1 MQLNSPFTIKKGKI
15 TPLFVWQQIMTASE
29 RTFTISELA
38 REFDITTRTIRHYE
52 EQGLL
57 NPERRGQ
64 HRIYSR
70 RDRTRLLLTL
80 RGKRIGLTLQEIHE
94 LFGLYDAT
102 NDEEPQL
109 LEFLKILTQREQSL
123 LQQIEDIQV
132 VTREVR
138 NLKAQ
143 CERLLEKRTGGAGA
157 ALEE

>member
-1 MQLNSPFTIKKGKI
+1 
-15 TPLFVWQQIMTASE
+15 MTASE

-70 RDRTRLLLTL
+70 RDRTRLFAHLAARTCLW
-80 RGKRIGLTLQEIHE
+80 TLQEIHE

-102 NDEEPQL
+102 NDEEP
-109 LEFLKILTQREQSL
+109 LT
-123 LQQIEDIQV
+123 V
-132 VTREVR
+132 
-138 NLKAQ
+138 
-143 CERLLEKRTGGAGA
+143 
-157 ALEE
+157 